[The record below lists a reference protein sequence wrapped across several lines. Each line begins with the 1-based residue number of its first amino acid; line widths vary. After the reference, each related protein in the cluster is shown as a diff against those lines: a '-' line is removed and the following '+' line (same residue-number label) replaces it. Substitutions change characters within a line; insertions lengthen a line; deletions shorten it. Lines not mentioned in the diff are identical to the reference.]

1 MSLSIPPKPRTGYS
15 RPELVRLPR
24 LNFGRRMARKFLNG
38 IIRLIV
44 WLFADVQVTG
54 IENIPP
60 HGPLLV
66 VSNHLGDAD
75 TFIGLAISPVQ
86 AEIVSKIDLHE
97 IPVLGSLMNIY
108 GVIWIH
114 RGQAD
119 RRAIRVIQE
128 ALAEGRLV
136 ALAPEGRESVT
147 GELEEGTEGAAYL
160 AVKANVPILPITFT
174 GTRNQQVYANLKRL
188 HRSRINVTIGQPF
201 RLPIEEDWRESVHLG
216 TQMIMQTLAG
226 QLPNEYKGVYKV

>member
-1 MSLSIPPKPRTGYS
+1 MSLSTPPKPRTDYS

-24 LNFGRRMARKFLNG
+24 LNFGRRLARKFFNWLV
-38 IIRLIV
+38 RLIV
-44 WLFADVQVTG
+44 WLFADVRVTG
-54 IENIPP
+54 IENVPP
-60 HGPLLV
+60 HGPLLI

-75 TFIGLAISPVQ
+75 TFVGLAISPVQ
-86 AEIVSKIDLHE
+86 TEIVSKIDLHE
-97 IPVLGSLMNIY
+97 IPVLGSLMSIY

-119 RRAIRVIQE
+119 RRAIRVIQQ

-160 AVKANVPILPITFT
+160 AVKANVSLLPITFT
-174 GTRNQQVYANLKRL
+174 GTRNSQVYANLKHLR
-188 HRSRINVTIGQPF
+188 RTRINVTIGPTFQ
-201 RLPIEEDWRESVHLG
+201 LPVEEDWRKSVHQG
-216 TQMIMQTLAG
+216 TQIIMQTLAR
-226 QLPNEYKGVYKV
+226 QLPNEYQGVYKV

>member
-1 MSLSIPPKPRTGYS
+1 MSLSTPPKPRTDYS

-24 LNFGRRMARKFLNG
+24 LNFGRRLARKFFNWLV
-38 IIRLIV
+38 RLIV
-44 WLFADVQVTG
+44 WLFADVRVSG
-54 IENIPP
+54 IENVPP
-60 HGPLLV
+60 HGPLLI

-119 RRAIRVIQE
+119 RRAIRVIQQ

-160 AVKANVPILPITFT
+160 AVKANVPLLPITFT
-174 GTRNQQVYANLKRL
+174 GTRNPQVYANLKRL
-188 HRSRINVTIGQPF
+188 RRTRINVTIGPIFQ
-201 RLPIEEDWRESVHLG
+201 LPVEDDWRKSVHQG
-216 TQMIMQTLAG
+216 TQIIMQTLAR
-226 QLPNEYKGVYKV
+226 QLPNEYQGVYKV

>member
-1 MSLSIPPKPRTGYS
+1 MSLSTPPKPRTGYS
-15 RPELVRLPR
+15 LPSLVQLPR
-24 LNFGRRMARKFLNG
+24 LNFGRRLARKFFNG
-38 IIRLIV
+38 LVRLIV
-44 WLFADVQVTG
+44 WLFADVRVSG
-54 IENIPP
+54 IENIPS

-75 TFIGLAISPVQ
+75 TFVGLAISPVQ
-86 AEIVSKIDLHE
+86 AEVVAKIDLHE
-97 IPVLGSLMNIY
+97 IPVLGLLMNIY

-128 ALAEGRLV
+128 ALAEGRMV

-174 GTRNQQVYANLKRL
+174 GTRNKQVYANLKRL
-188 HRSRINVTIGQPF
+188 RRSRINVTIGQPF
-201 RLPIEEDWRESVHLG
+201 QLPIEEDWRESVHQG
-216 TQMIMQTLAG
+216 TQIIMQTLAG
-226 QLPNEYKGVYKV
+226 QLPNEYQGVYKV